1 MSDLSEKQKEYIDD
15 LAMKRVF
22 DMNNDD
28 VLINALEQK
37 IHSMEAHL
45 KDYFHER
52 VQFHQKNSK

>member
-1 MSDLSEKQKEYIDD
+1 MADLSEKQKEYIDD

-37 IHSMEAHL
+37 IHSMEAH
-45 KDYFHER
+45 
-52 VQFHQKNSK
+52 